1 VSIPAGT
8 RLGPYEIVGLLGAG
22 GMGEVHRARDTRLG
36 RDVAIKTLPAGLA
49 ADPERLRRFE
59 IEAVAASQ
67 LSHPNIVSVYDI
79 GTTDGQPYIVSE
91 LLDGETLRERLGRGP
106 LAPRRAVE
114 IGVAIAEALAAA
126 HARGIVHRDLKP
138 ENLFL
143 QRDGRPK
150 ILDFGIAKLTTAE
163 PANPAAAAT
172 VSALTEAGVA
182 VGTLGYM
189 APEQVRGEPVDHRT
203 DIFAFGAVL
212 HEMIAGTPAFRR
224 DSRIATVNA
233 VLEADPPELADAVAP
248 ALRRIIQRCVEKAPD
263 LRFQSARDL
272 AFALDA
278 LSDRQ
283 SGTTATSTAGR
294 PARVDWRW
302 AAIAVLAAA
311 LIGAFTWIAR
321 SPAGAPP
328 AQVRRFL
335 IGPPP
340 GATVNDV
347 AVSPDGRHLVMAV
360 TVASTTISS
369 RLYLRSFDNLEA
381 RDLPGT
387 DGAHEPFVSPD
398 GAWVG
403 FASLGKLK
411 KVALSGGSPVAI
423 GDVRNVLGAS
433 WGPNGEIVVAQ
444 REQGLSVVSA
454 EGGPLRPLTTPDTS
468 AGEID
473 HHAPSVL
480 ADGSAVIFTIHAG
493 PGIFRIATR
502 SLTTGVQRTVV
513 PNGFD
518 GRMVASGHL
527 MFARGDSLY
536 AAPFDAARLDLTG
549 EPVAVVE
556 GVSTA
561 VEDGA
566 AFYDAAADGTL
577 AYRPAEAPEER
588 SLVWIDRKGRSET
601 IPTPRRAFRS
611 PALSPDGRRI
621 AVEVAEGPRS
631 DVWIFE
637 FGTGSFSRLTTTGL
651 DGMPLW
657 STDGQRLA
665 YGARRDE
672 ERHIMWQPLDGSAAP
687 ESLVRSR
694 NRIWPSAWTPDGKS
708 LVFVEDPPT
717 SLPDIKLLKLDDRT
731 VSPLVAGPEPEMMP
745 SVSPDGRWIVYTRF
759 DKSPHVMVRPFAG
772 GAAREITPDGG
783 GAPRWLANGREIVSR
798 TLTTFRSVR
807 IQTTPEFSISQPEV
821 LFPWAVRDSLWQPH
835 HYDVAPDGSRF
846 LFIHTEP
853 ATIAPPGVAVVE
865 QFFSEL
871 RRRAPVRR

>member
-8 RLGPYEIVGLLGAG
+8 RLGPYEVLGLLGAG

-36 RDVAIKTLPAGLA
+36 REVAIKTLPAGLA
-49 ADPERLRRFE
+49 TDPERLRRFE
-59 IEAVAASQ
+59 IEAKAASQ

-106 LAPRRAVE
+106 LAPRKAVE

-163 PANPAAAAT
+163 PANAGAAPT

-189 APEQVRGEPVDHRT
+189 APEQVRGESVDHRT

-233 VLEADPPELADAVAP
+233 VLEADPPDLADAVAP
-248 ALRRIIQRCVEKAPD
+248 ALRRIIQRCVEKPPD

-278 LSDRQ
+278 LSDRH
-283 SGTTATSTAGR
+283 SGTAATGAVRR
-294 PARVDWRW
+294 PARLDWRS
-302 AAIAVLAAA
+302 AAIAALVAA
-311 LIGAFTWIAR
+311 LVGAVTWIVR
-321 SPAGAPP
+321 SPAAAPP

-335 IGPPP
+335 IAPPP
-340 GATVNDV
+340 GADIIDI
-347 AVSPDGRHLVMAV
+347 AVSPDGRHLVTA
-360 TVASTTISS
+360 ATTSAPTFTS
-369 RLYLRSFDNLEA
+369 RLYLRSFDTLEA
-381 RDLPGT
+381 RELPGT
-387 DGAHEPFVSPD
+387 ENANSPFFSPD

-403 FASLGKLK
+403 FASDGKLK
-411 KVALSGGSPVAI
+411 KVALAGGSPIAI
-423 GDVRNVLGAS
+423 GDVRDMLGAS

-454 EGGPLRPLTTPDTS
+454 EGGPLRPLTAPDTS

-493 PGIFRIATR
+493 SEIFRVATR
-502 SLTTGVQRTVV
+502 SLTTGVQRTLV

-518 GRMVASGHL
+518 GQVVASGHL
-527 MFARGDSLY
+527 LFARGDSLY
-536 AAPFDAARLDLTG
+536 AAPFDAASQDLAG
-549 EPVAVVE
+549 EAVALVE
-556 GVSTA
+556 GVRTE
-561 VEDGA
+561 VGNGV
-566 AFYDAAADGTL
+566 AFFDAAPDGTL
-577 AYRPAEAPEER
+577 IYQPAPKPEER
-588 SLVWIDRKGRSET
+588 SLVWIDRQGKIET
-601 IPTPRRAFRS
+601 IPTPRRAFQS
-611 PALSPDGRRI
+611 PSLSPDGRRI
-621 AVEVAEGPRS
+621 AIEVAEGPRS

-637 FGTGSFSRLTTTGL
+637 FSTGSFSRLTTTGL

-657 STDGQRLA
+657 SADGQRLA
-665 YGARRDE
+665 YAARRDE
-672 ERHIMWQPLDGSAAP
+672 ERHIMWQPLDGSSAP
-687 ESLVRSR
+687 ESLVQSR
-694 NRIWPSAWTPDGKS
+694 NRLWPSAWTPGGKG

-717 SLPDIKLLKLDDRT
+717 SLSDIKLLNLDDRT
-731 VSPLVAGPEPEMMP
+731 VTPLVAGPEAEMMP
-745 SVSPDGRWIVYTRF
+745 SLSPDGRWIVYNRF
-759 DKSPHVMVRPFAG
+759 DKRPHVMVRPFSG

-798 TLTTFRSVR
+798 TRTAFQTVR
-807 IQTTPEFSISQPEV
+807 IQTVPEFSISQPEV
-821 LFPWAVRDSLWQPH
+821 LFPWRVFDSLLRPH
-835 HYDVAPDGSRF
+835 SYDVAPDGSRF
-846 LFIHTEP
+846 LFVHTEP
-853 ATIAPPGVAVVE
+853 TTVAPPGVAVVE
-865 QFFSEL
+865 HFFSEL
-871 RRRAPVRR
+871 RRRAPVRQ